1 MIESTLIE
9 RQAYALAALRELEES
24 SGTKNIPWLAIDD
37 LRTRIS
43 TGLQC
48 TINHVD
54 ELVTAFIGTK
64 LEVHESGRAVRFMRG
79 AA

>member
-1 MIESTLIE
+1 MIESTLE
-9 RQAYALAALRELEES
+9 QRQAYAIAALHELEEAQK
-24 SGTKNIPWLAIDD
+24 TIRPWLAIDD

-64 LEVHESGRAVRFMRG
+64 LEVHTNGRAVRFMRG